1 MIKKHFKKLVS
12 IALSAVKIMGMSVT
26 SFAAENTTTTLSSIA
41 ENTIQISSESQDSGA
56 VVTTYDNLPL
66 FIETVHNQLPNTT
79 DEQLADFIIEYSGQD
94 STAIP
99 SEDKLEMLNYESI
112 SNSKSY
118 VKITENGDFIEV
130 SQEEALIDT
139 LGVDTSSDGYMEL
152 NTSFSKR
159 KTVGSDKYFTVWSY
173 ATWLKWPA
181 VALTDVL
188 VISTSGTFDDSFSE
202 SGYVNQ
208 TFQCTS
214 GCSKNTYRNRS
225 VSKTS
230 LTSDDLT
237 MKYSNYVP
245 YLNFTPISPRC
256 DYCGGGSKDKY
267 FKAYLKYGV
276 ITSSSCNIQ
285 ASYGHKTFG
294 VSGISVSVSA
304 AGPSISVGVGSTIS
318 VYNGRAV
325 TVK

>member
-1 MIKKHFKKLVS
+1 MMKKRFKKLVS
-12 IALSAVKIMGMSVT
+12 IVLTATMVMGMSITALASET
-26 SFAAENTTTTLSSIA
+26 SAPTLTSIA
-41 ENTIQISSESQDSGA
+41 ESTIQISNEEQENG
-56 VVTTYDNLPL
+56 VEVTTYDNLPL
-66 FIETVHNQLPNTT
+66 FIKTVHNTLPAIT
-79 DEQLADFIIEYSGQD
+79 DEQLADFIVEYSGQD

-118 VKITENGDFIEV
+118 VKITEEGEFIEV
-130 SQEEALIDT
+130 SQEEALVAPC
-139 LGVDTSSDGYMEL
+139 GVDTSTDGYMEL

-159 KTVGSDKYFTVWSY
+159 KTVGSDKYFTVWTY

-188 VISTSGTFDDSFSE
+188 VLSTSGTFDDSLSE

-214 GCSKNTYRNRS
+214 GCSQNTYRNRS

-230 LTSDDLT
+230 LTKDDVT

-285 ASYGHKTFG
+285 AAYGHKTFG
-294 VSGISVSVSA
+294 LSGISVSVSA
-304 AGPSISVGVGSTIS
+304 TGPSISVGVGSTIS
-318 VYNGRAV
+318 VYTGRAV